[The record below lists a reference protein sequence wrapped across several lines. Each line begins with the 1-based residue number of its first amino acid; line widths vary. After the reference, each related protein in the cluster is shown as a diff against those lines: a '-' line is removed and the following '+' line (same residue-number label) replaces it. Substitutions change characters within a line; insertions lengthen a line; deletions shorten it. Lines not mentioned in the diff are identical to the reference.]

1 MYTAKMAVRT
11 WYGTVTVIFLCT
23 FSAQWGACDV
33 QTCGSALL
41 TSCFPADGARS
52 PKVKFQ
58 ISGVTVESL
67 KEDCTNADAIS
78 TCVNDLKM
86 DGCQDEERR
95 QLQLL
100 KDGLRTTRNSLCHE
114 DLYQSMVDW
123 NRCLNQTS
131 FHMCMGEY
139 NDERTTLEG
148 DGRLTRDEREC
159 RYGEYA
165 CFLKS
170 AEGCPST
177 SLAREAVNDLY
188 NTNLDLNNCTR
199 FDGSLGKQRCDAE
212 RYWECFKR
220 AEDRTEFPK
229 AREEKLL
236 AEDCK
241 LWYGTVTVIFL
252 CTFSAQW
259 GACDVQTCGSALLT
273 SCFPADG
280 ARSPKVKFQISGVT
294 VESLKEDCTNADAIS
309 TCVNGLK
316 MDGCQD
322 EERRQLQLL
331 KDGLR
336 TTRNSLCH
344 EDLYQSMVDWNR
356 CLNQTSFHMC
366 MGEYNDERTTLEG
379 DGRLTRDE
387 RECRYGEYACFL
399 KSTEGCPS
407 TSLAREAVNDLHNT
421 NLDLNNCTRFDG
433 SLGKQRVLESVDSCT
448 KYMENGGCSDELK
461 QKLQY
466 LKSDF
471 ASLRSLLC
479 DPNLHTSVLE
489 WNQCLNESAF
499 QSCLDLLPQETCS
512 TGNYNCFLNATTRCT
527 RDSPAMKAVH
537 HAINIHLDLK
547 NCSRID
553 GNDVNIN
560 TPLHLK
566 NCSSIDCND
575 GNGGIITSPKIL
587 LTLAA
592 LCISLFPLRK

>member
-1 MYTAKMAVRT
+1 MCTAKMSVRL

-23 FSAQWGACDV
+23 FPAQWGASDV

-58 ISGVTVESL
+58 IRGVTVESI

-86 DGCQDEERR
+86 DGCRDEERR

-114 DLYQSMVDW
+114 DLYQSK
-123 NRCLNQTS
+123 
-131 FHMCMGEY
+131 
-139 NDERTTLEG
+139 
-148 DGRLTRDEREC
+148 
-159 RYGEYA
+159 YGEYA

-199 FDGSLGKQRCDAE
+199 FDRSSGKQRCDAE

-241 LWYGTVTVIFL
+241 
-252 CTFSAQW
+252 
-259 GACDVQTCGSALLT
+259 
-273 SCFPADG
+273 
-280 ARSPKVKFQISGVT
+280 
-294 VESLKEDCTNADAIS
+294 
-309 TCVNGLK
+309 
-316 MDGCQD
+316 
-322 EERRQLQLL
+322 
-331 KDGLR
+331 
-336 TTRNSLCH
+336 
-344 EDLYQSMVDWNR
+344 
-356 CLNQTSFHMC
+356 
-366 MGEYNDERTTLEG
+366 
-379 DGRLTRDE
+379 
-387 RECRYGEYACFL
+387 
-399 KSTEGCPS
+399 
-407 TSLAREAVNDLHNT
+407 
-421 NLDLNNCTRFDG
+421 
-433 SLGKQRVLESVDSCT
+433 VLESVDSCT
-448 KYMENGGCSDELK
+448 KYMENGGCSDEIK

-471 ASLRSLLC
+471 ASLRSHLC
-479 DPNLHTSVLE
+479 DPSLYTSVLE
-489 WNQCLNESAF
+489 WNQCLNKSAF
-499 QSCLDLLPQETCS
+499 QSCLKLLPQDPCS

-547 NCSRID
+547 NCSRVS
-553 GNDVNIN
+553 G
-560 TPLHLK
+560 TRPWAPLSYRPRLA
-566 NCSSIDCND
+566 S
-575 GNGGIITSPKIL
+575 GFR
-587 LTLAA
+587 LTHWPVQQRLQ
-592 LCISLFPLRK
+592 

>member
-1 MYTAKMAVRT
+1 MYTAKMAVRI

-41 TSCFPADGARS
+41 TSCFPADGAKS

-229 AREEKLL
+229 AREEKVL

-241 LWYGTVTVIFL
+241 
-252 CTFSAQW
+252 
-259 GACDVQTCGSALLT
+259 
-273 SCFPADG
+273 
-280 ARSPKVKFQISGVT
+280 
-294 VESLKEDCTNADAIS
+294 
-309 TCVNGLK
+309 
-316 MDGCQD
+316 
-322 EERRQLQLL
+322 
-331 KDGLR
+331 
-336 TTRNSLCH
+336 
-344 EDLYQSMVDWNR
+344 
-356 CLNQTSFHMC
+356 
-366 MGEYNDERTTLEG
+366 
-379 DGRLTRDE
+379 
-387 RECRYGEYACFL
+387 
-399 KSTEGCPS
+399 
-407 TSLAREAVNDLHNT
+407 
-421 NLDLNNCTRFDG
+421 
-433 SLGKQRVLESVDSCT
+433 VLESVDSCT

-499 QSCLDLLPQETCS
+499 QSCLELLPQDPCS

-553 GNDVNIN
+553 GND
-560 TPLHLK
+560 
-566 NCSSIDCND
+566 
-575 GNGGIITSPKIL
+575 GNGGITTSPKIV